1 MEGIPRRINSKCK
14 GLGEGMSLVQLGN
27 NDQSSASRDEPHPS
41 EGKLQVPPIPS
52 PLRTEK
58 GSKPGN

>member
-1 MEGIPRRINSKCK
+1 MDGIPRRIISKCK
-14 GLGEGMSLVQLGN
+14 GPGGRNESGSIEN
-27 NDQSSASRDEPHPS
+27 NDHPSASRDEPHPS
-41 EGKLQVPPIPS
+41 EGKLQVLPIPS